1 MEQRLAEIKV
11 RSFIDISHEL
21 RTPLTLI
28 SGPVSEVLSQEPL
41 TSRTRHHLQLV
52 QKKVSIVCYCSLI
65 KYWISERYR
74 IKKLGLTIEYRDIII
89 MLHNIMDNFPVVGN
103 RKKL

>member
-28 SGPVSEVLSQEPL
+28 SGPVLRSVVPGAFDFPDPAS
-41 TSRTRHHLQLV
+41 S
-52 QKKVSIVCYCSLI
+52 SIGAE
-65 KYWISERYR
+65 KYQSYVIA
-74 IKKLGLTIEYRDIII
+74 
-89 MLHNIMDNFPVVGN
+89 H
-103 RKKL
+103 

>member
-21 RTPLTLI
+21 RTPLALI

-52 QKKVSIVCYCSLI
+52 QKISIVCYCSLI

-74 IKKLGLTIEYRDIII
+74 IKNGLDY
-89 MLHNIMDNFPVVGN
+89 
-103 RKKL
+103 

>member
-41 TSRTRHHLQLV
+41 TSRPGIIFNWFR
-52 QKKVSIVCYCSLI
+52 
-65 KYWISERYR
+65 KYQSYVIA
-74 IKKLGLTIEYRDIII
+74 
-89 MLHNIMDNFPVVGN
+89 H
-103 RKKL
+103 

>member
-52 QKKVSIVCYCSLI
+52 Q
-65 KYWISERYR
+65 
-74 IKKLGLTIEYRDIII
+74 
-89 MLHNIMDNFPVVGN
+89 
-103 RKKL
+103 

>member
-28 SGPVSEVLSQEPL
+28 SGPVSERVVP
-41 TSRTRHHLQLV
+41 
-52 QKKVSIVCYCSLI
+52 
-65 KYWISERYR
+65 
-74 IKKLGLTIEYRDIII
+74 GAFD
-89 MLHNIMDNFPVVGN
+89 FPDPASSFN
-103 RKKL
+103 WCRK